1 MLDADAEA
9 KRKRVEDICDRCISD
24 QLGMKQAA
32 DMLETELAD
41 QGLLT
46 RKVVDPKETGFSPR
60 NRDSYGGCPARAL
73 ELIDHIAAVGFSLA
87 DMEHTTF
94 EQVKPGNTETH
105 TFNKNFAD
113 GDVASALVSPAI
125 KYGSIAGSHAYAA
138 FRAILAG
145 VPHTSELCSKD
156 GRLSLEILQERDP
169 TYAKYALEG
178 VLAKVLR
185 ARRGRADTVTDR
197 RASAPA
203 S

>member
-73 ELIDHIAAVGFSLA
+73 ELIDHIATVGFSPH

-94 EQVKPGNTETH
+94 EQVKPGSTETQ
-105 TFNKNFAD
+105 TFNENLAE
-113 GDVASALVSPAI
+113 GDMASAPASPAI
-125 KYGSIAGSHAYAA
+125 KYGSVAGSHTCAA
-138 FRAILAG
+138 VRAIRARVPNTSTYVRSFVQKTVALALR
-145 VPHTSELCSKD
+145 SWRSKTLFMP
-156 GRLSLEILQERDP
+156 GMPLTGCLLRCLE
-169 TYAKYALEG
+169 
-178 VLAKVLR
+178 LR
-185 ARRGRADTVTDR
+185 AAARTQ
-197 RASAPA
+197 
-203 S
+203 

>member
-73 ELIDHIAAVGFSLA
+73 ELIDHIAAAGFSLA
-87 DMEHTTF
+87 NMEHTTF
-94 EQVKPGNTETH
+94 EQVKPGSTETQ
-105 TFNKNFAD
+105 TFNENLAE
-113 GDVASALVSPAI
+113 GDMASAPASPAI
-125 KYGSIAGSHAYAA
+125 KYGSVAGSHTCAA
-138 FRAILAG
+138 VRAIRARVPNTSTYVRSFVQKTVALALR
-145 VPHTSELCSKD
+145 SWRSKTLFMP
-156 GRLSLEILQERDP
+156 GMPLTGCLLRCLE
-169 TYAKYALEG
+169 
-178 VLAKVLR
+178 LR
-185 ARRGRADTVTDR
+185 AAARTQ
-197 RASAPA
+197 
-203 S
+203 